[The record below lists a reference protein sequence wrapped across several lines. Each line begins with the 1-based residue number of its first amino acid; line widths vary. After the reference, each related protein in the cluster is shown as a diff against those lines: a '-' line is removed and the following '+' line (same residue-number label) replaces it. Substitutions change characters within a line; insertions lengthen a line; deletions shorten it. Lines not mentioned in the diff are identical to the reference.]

1 MKASKNSSAILSKE
15 LNNHTEKTLENKIWS
30 SFSYGIICEEE
41 DEHFSL
47 THLIISL
54 EQNMYL
60 SRALQLAAF
69 AAVLQI
75 TAARPLS
82 PQEIAVSTTVNK
94 SLNFPT
100 HLRERGLADHLLIY
114 NRLMNTMKVS
124 VKVRV

>member
-47 THLIISL
+47 AHLIILL

-60 SRALQLAAF
+60 ARTLQLAAF
-69 AAVLQI
+69 AALLQI

-82 PQEIAVSTTVNK
+82 PQEVAVSRPVNK

-100 HLRERGLADHLLIY
+100 HLIERGFADHILTY
-114 NRLMNTMKVS
+114 NRLMNTMTVS
-124 VKVRV
+124 VIVRV